1 MKRYMFFPF
10 FDRPKRNI
18 SRQQTK
24 KISQPQPILGIFKNA
39 GILNFLVEFAI
50 LKIYFIMIP
59 GTALFRRFTIRK
71 TQASIYRPA
80 KMVIYAVK
88 YDISEKTWLSED
100 QKIII
105 SYKISTCTSKSA
117 YICVSQMFWK

>member
-71 TQASIYRPA
+71 TQAKA
-80 KMVIYAVK
+80 HTHT
-88 YDISEKTWLSED
+88 KTICRN
-100 QKIII
+100 IILLI
-105 SYKISTCTSKSA
+105 GDPL
-117 YICVSQMFWK
+117 

>member
-1 MKRYMFFPF
+1 MKRYMFFPI

-50 LKIYFIMIP
+50 VKIYFIMIP

-71 TQASIYRPA
+71 TQANGHETITLASNFSSEMIFIFKNCLMSIDY
-80 KMVIYAVK
+80 VFC
-88 YDISEKTWLSED
+88 
-100 QKIII
+100 Q
-105 SYKISTCTSKSA
+105 
-117 YICVSQMFWK
+117 

>member
-50 LKIYFIMIP
+50 VKIYCIMIP
-59 GTALFRRFTIRK
+59 GTALFSRFSIGK
-71 TQASIYRPA
+71 TQAIEAPCSRI
-80 KMVIYAVK
+80 
-88 YDISEKTWLSED
+88 
-100 QKIII
+100 
-105 SYKISTCTSKSA
+105 
-117 YICVSQMFWK
+117 